1 MPGVRRCL
9 CPGAES
15 GAALR
20 PALAEDRGDLQPLRQ
35 TPGLFQQVQ
44 PAFARQRAQ
53 GTRHD
58 YAVLTS
64 GDEARPRGADDQP
77 T

>member
-9 CPGAES
+9 CPRAES

-20 PALAEDRGDLQPLRQ
+20 SALAEDRGDLQSLRQ
-35 TPGLFQQVQ
+35 AFGLFQQMQ
-44 PAFARQRAQ
+44 SAFARQRAQ
-53 GTRHD
+53 GARHD
-58 YAVLTS
+58 HAVLTS
-64 GDEARPRGADDQP
+64 GDEASPHGADDQS